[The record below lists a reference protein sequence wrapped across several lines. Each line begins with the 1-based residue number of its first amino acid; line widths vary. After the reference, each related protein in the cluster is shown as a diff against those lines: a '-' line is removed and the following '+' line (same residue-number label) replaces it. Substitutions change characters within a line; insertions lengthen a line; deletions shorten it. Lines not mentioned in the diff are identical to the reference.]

1 MGSLEQACT
10 GPIRAGERPALVAK
24 QLTLQQGFRDGG
36 AVDGDH
42 RDHDAPVGGVAL
54 SNLEA
59 TPQLQPGEEVHRTRG
74 GSVIGLPFREKHA
87 SPNG

>member
-1 MGSLEQACT
+1 VVPQALQ
-10 GPIRAGERPALVAK
+10 GHAAGYGHK
-24 QLTLQQGFRDGG
+24 GG